1 MTMPR
6 ALKHWIC
13 RLMVGVIL
21 FAQMSVAAYA
31 CPSNMTSGN
40 APADAMTRTDAMVDC
55 DQMGGQIG
63 KGVDEGMGRHL
74 DQANPGLCAEHCHP
88 TQQSDQTQVP
98 TVPVMLMIALYAVTQ
113 MVGASAPDGLMPTAD
128 SRLQAAPP
136 PLSILHCCFRI

>member
-1 MTMPR
+1 MTMLR

-31 CPSNMTSGN
+31 CPSNMVSGN
-40 APADAMTRTDAMVDC
+40 ATADAITAMGAMVDC
-55 DQMGGQIG
+55 EQMG
-63 KGVDEGMGRHL
+63 EGMGRHL

-88 TQQSDQTQVP
+88 TQQSDHTQAP
-98 TVPVMLMIALYAVTQ
+98 TVPAALLIALYTVALTVDATR
-113 MVGASAPDGLMPTAD
+113 PDGLAPTAD
-128 SRLQAAPP
+128 SRLHAAPP

>member
-31 CPSNMTSGN
+31 CPSNMVSGN
-40 APADAMTRTDAMVDC
+40 ATADAITAMGAMVDC
-55 DQMGGQIG
+55 EQMG
-63 KGVDEGMGRHL
+63 EGMGRHL

-88 TQQSDQTQVP
+88 TQQSDHTQAP
-98 TVPVMLMIALYAVTQ
+98 TVPAALLIALYTVALTVD
-113 MVGASAPDGLMPTAD
+113 ASRPDGLALTAD
-128 SRLQAAPP
+128 SRLHAAPP

>member
-31 CPSNMTSGN
+31 CPSNMVSGN
-40 APADAMTRTDAMVDC
+40 ATADAITAMGAMVDC
-55 DQMGGQIG
+55 EQMG
-63 KGVDEGMGRHL
+63 EGMGRHL

-88 TQQSDQTQVP
+88 TQQSDHTQAP
-98 TVPVMLMIALYAVTQ
+98 TVPAALLIALYTVALTVD
-113 MVGASAPDGLMPTAD
+113 ASGPDGLAPTAD
-128 SRLQAAPP
+128 SRLHAVPP

>member
-21 FAQMSVAAYA
+21 FAQMSEAAYA
-31 CPSNMTSGN
+31 CPSNMVSGN
-40 APADAMTRTDAMVDC
+40 ATADAITAMGAMADC
-55 DQMGGQIG
+55 EQMG
-63 KGVDEGMGRHL
+63 EGMGRHL

-88 TQQSDQTQVP
+88 TQQSDHTQAP
-98 TVPVMLMIALYAVTQ
+98 TVPAALLIALYTVALTVD
-113 MVGASAPDGLMPTAD
+113 ASGPDGLAPTAD
-128 SRLQAAPP
+128 SRLHAVPP

>member
-1 MTMPR
+1 MTMLR

-31 CPSNMTSGN
+31 CPSNMVSGN
-40 APADAMTRTDAMVDC
+40 ATADAITAMGAMVDC
-55 DQMGGQIG
+55 EQMG
-63 KGVDEGMGRHL
+63 EGMGRHL

-88 TQQSDQTQVP
+88 TQQSDHTQAP
-98 TVPVMLMIALYAVTQ
+98 TVSAALLIALYTVAL
-113 MVGASAPDGLMPTAD
+113 MVDASRPDGLAPTAD
-128 SRLQAAPP
+128 SRLHAAPQ

>member
-1 MTMPR
+1 MTMLR

-31 CPSNMTSGN
+31 CPSNMVSGN
-40 APADAMTRTDAMVDC
+40 ATADAITAMGAMVDC
-55 DQMGGQIG
+55 EQMG
-63 KGVDEGMGRHL
+63 EGMGRHL

-88 TQQSDQTQVP
+88 TQQSDHTQAP
-98 TVPVMLMIALYAVTQ
+98 TVPAALLIALYTVALTVD
-113 MVGASAPDGLMPTAD
+113 ASRPDGLAPTAD
-128 SRLQAAPP
+128 SRLHAAPP

>member
-31 CPSNMTSGN
+31 CPSNVVSGN
-40 APADAMTRTDAMVDC
+40 APADAITAMGAMVDC
-55 DQMGGQIG
+55 EQMD
-63 KGVDEGMGRHL
+63 KGMGRHL

-88 TQQSDQTQVP
+88 TQQSDHTQAP
-98 TVPVMLMIALYAVTQ
+98 TVPAALLIALYTVALTVD
-113 MVGASAPDGLMPTAD
+113 ASRPDGLAPTAD
-128 SRLQAAPP
+128 SRLHAAPP

>member
-31 CPSNMTSGN
+31 CPRNVVSGN
-40 APADAMTRTDAMVDC
+40 APSDAITAMGAMIDC
-55 DQMGGQIG
+55 DQM
-63 KGVDEGMGRHL
+63 DEGMGRHL

-88 TQQSDQTQVP
+88 TQQSDHTQVP
-98 TVPVMLMIALYAVTQ
+98 TVPAALLIALYTVTLT
-113 MVGASAPDGLMPTAD
+113 VDASRPDGLAPTAD
-128 SRLQAAPP
+128 SRLHAAPP

>member
-31 CPSNMTSGN
+31 CPSNMVSGN
-40 APADAMTRTDAMVDC
+40 ATADAITAMGAMVDC
-55 DQMGGQIG
+55 EQMG
-63 KGVDEGMGRHL
+63 EGMGRHL

-88 TQQSDQTQVP
+88 TQQSDHTQAP
-98 TVPVMLMIALYAVTQ
+98 TVPAALLIALYTVALTVD
-113 MVGASAPDGLMPTAD
+113 ASRPDGLAPTAD
-128 SRLQAAPP
+128 SRLHAAPP

>member
-31 CPSNMTSGN
+31 CPSNMVSGN
-40 APADAMTRTDAMVDC
+40 ATADAITAMGAMVDC
-55 DQMGGQIG
+55 EPMG
-63 KGVDEGMGRHL
+63 EGMGRHL
-74 DQANPGLCAEHCHP
+74 DQANPGLCAEHCQP
-88 TQQSDQTQVP
+88 TQQSDHTQAP
-98 TVPVMLMIALYAVTQ
+98 TVPAALLIALYTVALTVD
-113 MVGASAPDGLMPTAD
+113 ASRPDGLAPTAD
-128 SRLQAAPP
+128 SRLHAAPP

>member
-13 RLMVGVIL
+13 LLMVGVIL

-31 CPSNMTSGN
+31 CPSNMVSGN
-40 APADAMTRTDAMVDC
+40 ATADAITAMDAMVDC
-55 DQMGGQIG
+55 EQMG
-63 KGVDEGMGRHL
+63 EGMGRHL

-88 TQQSDQTQVP
+88 TQQSDHTQAP
-98 TVPVMLMIALYAVTQ
+98 TVPAALLIALYTVALTVD
-113 MVGASAPDGLMPTAD
+113 ASRPDGLAPTAD
-128 SRLQAAPP
+128 SRLHAAPP

>member
-31 CPSNMTSGN
+31 CPSNMVSGN
-40 APADAMTRTDAMVDC
+40 ATADAITAMGAMVDC
-55 DQMGGQIG
+55 EQMG
-63 KGVDEGMGRHL
+63 EGMGRHL
-74 DQANPGLCAEHCHP
+74 DQANPGLCTEHCHP
-88 TQQSDQTQVP
+88 TQQSDHTQAP
-98 TVPVMLMIALYAVTQ
+98 TVPAALLIALYTVALTVD
-113 MVGASAPDGLMPTAD
+113 ASRPDGLAPTAD
-128 SRLQAAPP
+128 SRLHAAPP

>member
-13 RLMVGVIL
+13 QLMVGVIL

-31 CPSNMTSGN
+31 CPSNVVSGN
-40 APADAMTRTDAMVDC
+40 APADAITAMGVMVDC
-55 DQMGGQIG
+55 EQM
-63 KGVDEGMGRHL
+63 DDGMGRQL

-88 TQQSDQTQVP
+88 TQQSDHTQAP
-98 TVPVMLMIALYAVTQ
+98 TVPAALLIALYTVALTVD
-113 MVGASAPDGLMPTAD
+113 ASRPDGLAPTAD
-128 SRLQAAPP
+128 SRLHAAPP

>member
-31 CPSNMTSGN
+31 CPSNMVSGN
-40 APADAMTRTDAMVDC
+40 APADAITAMGAMVDC
-55 DQMGGQIG
+55 EQMG
-63 KGVDEGMGRHL
+63 EGMGKHL

-88 TQQSDQTQVP
+88 TQQSDHTQVP
-98 TVPVMLMIALYAVTQ
+98 TVPAALLIALYTVALTVD
-113 MVGASAPDGLMPTAD
+113 ASRPDGLAPTAD
-128 SRLQAAPP
+128 SRLHAAPP

>member
-31 CPSNMTSGN
+31 CPSNMVSGN
-40 APADAMTRTDAMVDC
+40 ATADAITAMGAMVDC
-55 DQMGGQIG
+55 EQMG
-63 KGVDEGMGRHL
+63 EGMGRHL

-88 TQQSDQTQVP
+88 TQQSDHTQAP
-98 TVPVMLMIALYAVTQ
+98 TVPAALLIALYTVALTVD
-113 MVGASAPDGLMPTAD
+113 ASRPDGLAPTAD
-128 SRLQAAPP
+128 SRLHAVPP

>member
-31 CPSNMTSGN
+31 CPSNMVSGN
-40 APADAMTRTDAMVDC
+40 ATADAITAMGAMVDC
-55 DQMGGQIG
+55 EQMG
-63 KGVDEGMGRHL
+63 EGMGRHL

-88 TQQSDQTQVP
+88 TQQSDHTHAP
-98 TVPVMLMIALYAVTQ
+98 TVPAALMIALYTVALTVD
-113 MVGASAPDGLMPTAD
+113 ASRPDGLAPTAD
-128 SRLQAAPP
+128 SRLHAAPP

>member
-6 ALKHWIC
+6 AFKHWIC

-31 CPSNMTSGN
+31 CPSNMVSGN
-40 APADAMTRTDAMVDC
+40 ATADAITAMGAMVDC
-55 DQMGGQIG
+55 EQMG
-63 KGVDEGMGRHL
+63 EGMGRHL

-88 TQQSDQTQVP
+88 TQQSDHTQAP
-98 TVPVMLMIALYAVTQ
+98 TVPAALLIALYTVALTVD
-113 MVGASAPDGLMPTAD
+113 ASRPDGLAPTAD
-128 SRLQAAPP
+128 SRLHAAPP

>member
-31 CPSNMTSGN
+31 CPSNVVSGN
-40 APADAMTRTDAMVDC
+40 APADAITAMGAMVDC
-55 DQMGGQIG
+55 EQMG
-63 KGVDEGMGRHL
+63 EGMGKHL

-88 TQQSDQTQVP
+88 TQQSDHTQAP
-98 TVPVMLMIALYAVTQ
+98 TVPAALLIALYTVALTVD
-113 MVGASAPDGLMPTAD
+113 ASRLDGLAPTAD
-128 SRLQAAPP
+128 SRLHAAPP

>member
-31 CPSNMTSGN
+31 CPSNMVSGN
-40 APADAMTRTDAMVDC
+40 ATADAITAMGAMVDC
-55 DQMGGQIG
+55 EQMG
-63 KGVDEGMGRHL
+63 EGMGRHL

-88 TQQSDQTQVP
+88 TQQSDHTQAP
-98 TVPVMLMIALYAVTQ
+98 TVPAALLIALYTVTLT
-113 MVGASAPDGLMPTAD
+113 VDASRPDGLAPTAD
-128 SRLQAAPP
+128 SRLHAAPP

>member
-31 CPSNMTSGN
+31 CPSNMVSGN
-40 APADAMTRTDAMVDC
+40 ATADAITAMDAMVDC
-55 DQMGGQIG
+55 EQMG
-63 KGVDEGMGRHL
+63 EGMGRHL

-88 TQQSDQTQVP
+88 TQQSDHTQAP
-98 TVPVMLMIALYAVTQ
+98 TVPAALLIALYTVALTVD
-113 MVGASAPDGLMPTAD
+113 ASRPDGLAPTAD
-128 SRLQAAPP
+128 SRLHAAPP